1 MRKLWTALVGAIVMS
16 VAVAGIAMAENTYE
30 VPKSLIGVS
39 ADGKG
44 SGKEPVPT
52 KLKFGFTVGDTDNLR
67 PQVIREYRI
76 AAEGLQSFPKAR
88 PTCTFDEANAP
99 IEYES
104 ACDKAVVGEGT
115 IDNLA
120 GAPENSTTPKVER
133 EEKLRC
139 DVVVTQI
146 NISSGDPAYPETVTQ
161 IEKRGGMAVRIDVDQ
176 GKNCP
181 IPVHTALAAP
191 FYNTK
196 IDGIPTAELRFTV
209 PDRLAHPGGLDN
221 SVVKVTTT
229 INKKKGRVKVKGEKR
244 TVGYYS
250 LVGRKGKKRTTRV
263 TFIDESGDKKTAT
276 QQK

>member
-1 MRKLWTALVGAIVMS
+1 MRKLWTALVGAIVIS
-16 VAVAGIAMAENTYE
+16 VAVAGIAIAENTYK

-44 SGKEPVPT
+44 SGREPVPT
-52 KLKFGFTVGDTDNLR
+52 KLKFGFTVEDTENLR

-99 IEYES
+99 IEYDS
-104 ACDKAVVGEGT
+104 ACDKAVVGKGT

-120 GAPENSTTPKVER
+120 GTPTDR
-133 EEKLRC
+133 GEKLTC
-139 DVVVTQI
+139 NVAVTQI
-146 NISSGDPAYPETVTQ
+146 NISSGDPAYPGTVSQ
-161 IEKRGGMAVRIDVDQ
+161 INKRGGMAVRIDVDQ
-176 GKNCP
+176 GPNCP

-191 FYNTK
+191 FYNTRVE
-196 IDGIPTAELRFTV
+196 GISTTELRFTV

-229 INKKKGRVKVKGEKR
+229 ISKKKGKVNVKGERR
-244 TVGYYS
+244 TVGFYS
-250 LVGRKGKKRTTRV
+250 LVGRKGRKRTTRV
-263 TFIDESGDKKTAT
+263 TFIDESGVKKTAT
-276 QQK
+276 QEK